1 MAEDGAGSGR
11 KGWLRRHIPT
21 RETIHEHRLLR
32 PFAPHLSHPS
42 LWRLTRRSVP
52 RGVALG
58 LFVAVIIPFMHT
70 VIAALLA
77 IPTRANVAVAA
88 VCTLVVNPLT
98 IPFMYIA
105 AYRIGS
111 WELHNDST
119 LVNPA
124 AAVRFSSELS
134 RLLFWVHHA
143 SGPIA
148 LGIFTMAVVLGALGY
163 LGASLVWRFWEQSV
177 IWVRHWSGVS
187 GRAVVGGIAVR
198 RASAFEAVRSRNRCG
213 CRLPMARFALEL

>member
-1 MAEDGAGSGR
+1 MAEGAPSSGR
-11 KGWLRRHIPT
+11 MRWLTRHIPT
-21 RETIHEHRLLR
+21 RDTIHEHRLLR

-42 LWRLTRRSVP
+42 LWRMTRRSVP
-52 RGVALG
+52 RGVAVG

-88 VCTLVVNPLT
+88 VFTLVVNPLT
-98 IPFMYIA
+98 IPIMYVG

-111 WELHNDST
+111 WELHHDSK
-119 LVNPA
+119 LVDPA
-124 AAVRFSSELS
+124 AAERFSSELS

-148 LGIFTMAVVLGALGY
+148 LGIFTIAAVLAATGY
-163 LGASLVWRFWEQSV
+163 VAASLVWRL
-177 IWVRHWSGVS
+177 WS
-187 GRAVVGGIAVR
+187 
-198 RASAFEAVRSRNRCG
+198 RSRWRNRRRG
-213 CRLPMARFALEL
+213 RGVV